1 MHVIKL
7 VLVLTCNKVVATKLL
22 TIDQKVHDLA
32 VLCINFLNNEMDILS
47 IQFALH
53 VIFAID

>member
-53 VIFAID
+53 VIFCH